1 LNGNESVHFYIID
14 CFFPLLPTRPLPDL
28 TMSNYGVCLIITG
41 LADPFPAFMHSTLQL
56 QLEKTEWAIKNGQ
69 SKDIVNIGQM
79 T

>member
-1 LNGNESVHFYIID
+1 
-14 CFFPLLPTRPLPDL
+14 
-28 TMSNYGVCLIITG
+28 
-41 LADPFPAFMHSTLQL
+41 MHSTMQL